1 MLPDDLLR
9 HYRDLQAYVGWTDKD
24 EQRIRVAGK
33 LVAPSFG
40 PLIEDFYE
48 ELVKHPAAEAVIRE
62 GPPQIERLKLTLAA
76 WLHELFNSEYD
87 VNYVVRRWRV
97 GLRHVEIG
105 LDQTYANAALSRLRS
120 GLSKVL
126 EANWR
131 DPAADLFATERALNK
146 LIDLDL
152 SIIELAYQ
160 TEFHRRQKQTDRLAA
175 IGQVAGGVAH
185 EVRNPLNVIK
195 TSVYFLLNAKNPQ
208 PEKILAHLQRIER
221 QVELADQVVTALN
234 DFARLPVPEM
244 HPLELEPFLHEVLE
258 LNPPGDGIRV
268 ELNRAVDA
276 RPVLGDPQQLR
287 IVFGNLIRNARDAMP
302 DGGSLNLTIRQLKDE
317 VEVDIRDTGVG
328 IRPEDLGKVMEPL
341 FSTKTRG
348 IGLGLSITRA
358 IVEKHSGKLSVASQ
372 LGAGTTFTVR
382 LQTPPEDGCVSGT

>member
-9 HYRDLQAYVGWTDKD
+9 HYRDLQAYVGWTSDD
-24 EQRIRVAGK
+24 ERRIRVAGK
-33 LVAPSFG
+33 LVEPSFG
-40 PLIEDFYE
+40 PLIEDFYD
-48 ELVKHPAAEAVIRE
+48 ELVRHPAAEAVIRE

-76 WLHELFNSEYD
+76 WLHELFHSEYD
-87 VNYVVRRWRV
+87 VDYVVRRWRV

-120 GLSKVL
+120 GLTKVL
-126 EANWR
+126 ESTWLGESAE
-131 DPAADLFATERALNK
+131 LFATERALNK

-160 TEFHRRQKQTDRLAA
+160 TEFHRRQKQTDRLVA

-195 TSVYFLLNAKNPQ
+195 TSVYFLLHAKNPT
-208 PEKILAHLQRIER
+208 PDKTLTHLHRIER
-221 QVELADQVVTALN
+221 QVELADQVVTTLN

-244 HPLELEPFLHEVLE
+244 VPLELEPFLKDVLE
-258 LNPPGDGIRV
+258 LNPVGDAIAV
-268 ELNRAVDA
+268 ELNLTADI
-276 RPVLGDPQQLR
+276 RPVLGDAQQLR

-302 DGGSLNLTIRQLKDE
+302 EGGSLTFVLRQLNDHAEIE
-317 VEVDIRDTGVG
+317 VRDTGVG
-328 IRPEDLGKVMEPL
+328 IPSEDMGKIMEPL
-341 FSTKTRG
+341 FSTKARG

-358 IVEKHSGKLSVASQ
+358 IVDKHSGKLSVVSQ
-372 LGAGTTFTVR
+372 PGVGTAFTVR
-382 LQTPPEDGCVSGT
+382 LQTLPEVNRASGN

>member
-9 HYRDLQAYVGWTDKD
+9 HYRDLQSYVGWTDED
-24 EQRIRVAGK
+24 EQRIRIAGS

-40 PLIEDFYE
+40 LLIKDFYDE
-48 ELVKHPAAEAVIRE
+48 VVRHPAAEAVIRE
-62 GPPQIERLKLTLAA
+62 GAPQIERLKLTLAT
-76 WLHELFNSEYD
+76 WLHELFNCEYD
-87 VNYVVRRWRV
+87 VHYVVRRWRV

-105 LDQTYANAALSRLRS
+105 LDQTYANAAMSRLRF
-120 GLSKVL
+120 GLAKVL
-126 EANWR
+126 GSTWLGESTE
-131 DPAADLFATERALNK
+131 LLATQQALNK

-160 TEFHRRQKQTDRLAA
+160 TEFHRRQQQTDRLAA

-195 TSVYFLLNAKNPQ
+195 TSVYFLLNAKNATQ
-208 PEKILAHLQRIER
+208 EKVVTHLHRIER

-244 HPLELEPFLHEVLE
+244 LPLELEPLLQEVLE
-258 LNPPGDGIRV
+258 LNPVGDRIDV
-268 ELNRAVDA
+268 MMKMAADV
-276 RPVLGDPQQLR
+276 RPILGDWQQLR

-302 DGGSLNLTIRQLKDE
+302 QGGSLTLTTRQFNDH
-317 VEVDIRDTGVG
+317 VEVDVRDTGAG
-328 IRPEDLGKVMEPL
+328 ICSEDLGKVMEPL

-358 IVEKHSGKLSVASQ
+358 IVEKHGGQLSVVSQ
-372 LGAGTTFTVR
+372 VGEGTTFTVR
-382 LQTPPEDGCVSGT
+382 LQTRSDDRRAPGS

>member
-1 MLPDDLLR
+1 
-9 HYRDLQAYVGWTDKD
+9 
-24 EQRIRVAGK
+24 
-33 LVAPSFG
+33 
-40 PLIEDFYE
+40 
-48 ELVKHPAAEAVIRE
+48 
-62 GPPQIERLKLTLAA
+62 
-76 WLHELFNSEYD
+76 
-87 VNYVVRRWRV
+87 
-97 GLRHVEIG
+97 
-105 LDQTYANAALSRLRS
+105 
-120 GLSKVL
+120 LSKVL